1 MNHRHLRYVGLS
13 VGLTFIIPS
22 LYAQQTTLPD
32 SSFVM
37 PTDTIR
43 SGMGNDTVCYYKSR
57 PFDFG
62 PITYEGPKKVNNAPD
77 TSSAHRKLR
86 PRRSMPSGL
95 DTGKPATTIHYDALD
110 REIRKG
116 SQRFDG
122 QWQFV
127 DRVYDQRG
135 RLEKVSLPFR
145 GETASHWNTYSYDAY
160 NRPVGLTEASGKT
173 SAWHYGRLWTMETKD
188 GITTTRTFDQLGAV
202 VKAEDPGGIIT
213 YEIRPDGQ
221 PSRIVAPGNA
231 VTSFSYDNFGRRL
244 IIDDPSVGKQYFSES
259 YASDG
264 SRTFLTREPNGHM
277 ITSKYD
283 KYGRLLESKRDEL
296 NTEYRYNADGDLS
309 TVKSNNGTAVNYT
322 YDAYGRIATART
334 DVPDGVFLSKS
345 YKYADGN
352 LASIQYTSQKGG
364 ICTENYVYANGYNTE
379 VKLNNTT
386 SIWKLTEEN
395 GLGQPTKAVTGVLAR
410 TYSYD
415 AFGQPT
421 GRTAGN
427 IQNFSYQFNANIG
440 SPSSRKDNRRNLEE
454 TFVYDNLNRLQV
466 MTGKGIDFD
475 EKGNLTVMPNAGTLG
490 YGNSSRPYQ
499 VTAFTPSS
507 PTVTPREQHLHYNS
521 FQRPDSIVENG
532 ITATL
537 VYNTDGNR
545 VKMKV
550 VQGNQELLTRY
561 YIDDEYELDGP
572 KGVERLYLY
581 GDAYDA
587 PAVYIKEG
595 GAWKLYYICRDYQG
609 SITHIANADGTLKQE
624 LSYDAWGRLRN
635 PQSQTIY
642 EQGKEPELFLGRG
655 YTGHEHLRW
664 FGLINMNA
672 RLYDPMLGRFLSPDP
687 YVQMPDFTQSF
698 NRYSY
703 CLNNPLKYVDKNG
716 EFFIFTII
724 NAVKDFV
731 VNSFIKVWDQGFNA
745 WSNSSNWH
753 STRMAFKIDMG
764 LVKGNIGQIL
774 SRLTWELPQTA
785 LGHLAGSV
793 QNTLYG
799 VKGVSYYGGATAI
812 EYYSEGWG
820 AFTLGSFVNGQR
832 GLQADPNNSLFQH
845 EYGHCLQSQWAGL
858 FYLQRYAIPSAIDAA
873 SKSNHS
879 YHATEQDANIRAFK
893 YFSKHVPN
901 FEKNNEYNNIFS
913 PRWDFKNNLI
923 IGYNRTKSI
932 DSPEN
937 QVVLRNGIMSL
948 GWADIAF
955 GHTSISI
962 ILNVLELKQ

>member
-1 MNHRHLRYVGLS
+1 
-13 VGLTFIIPS
+13 
-22 LYAQQTTLPD
+22 
-32 SSFVM
+32 
-37 PTDTIR
+37 
-43 SGMGNDTVCYYKSR
+43 
-57 PFDFG
+57 
-62 PITYEGPKKVNNAPD
+62 
-77 TSSAHRKLR
+77 
-86 PRRSMPSGL
+86 MPSGL

-116 SQRFDG
+116 SQRFNG
-122 QWQFV
+122 QWQLV

-202 VKAEDPGGIIT
+202 VKVEDPGGIIT

-244 IIDDPSVGKQYFSES
+244 IIDDPSAGKQYFSES

-309 TVKSNNGTAVNYT
+309 TVKSNNGTAVSYT

-364 ICTENYVYANGYNTE
+364 ICTENYVYANGHNTE

-395 GLGQPTKAVTGVLAR
+395 GLGQPTKAVTGALAR

-415 AFGQPT
+415 AFGLPT

-427 IQNFSYQFNANIG
+427 IQSFSFQFNAKIG
-440 SPSSRKDNRRNLEE
+440 SLSSRKDNRRNLEE

-672 RLYDPMLGRFLSPDP
+672 RLYDPVLGRFLSPDP

-703 CLNNPLKYVDKNG
+703 CLNNPLKYVDRDGKSLLLIVAAIAGAYIGGVASNKGELNPIAWDWKEFSTYLGIGFGAILGYSCAYGLLNPGTFSFTFGINNAWGIAGLTVGGAGCLSNWNFHWTTIAGDGGNIPLPGESYVAEKNSKD
-716 EFFIFTII
+716 ERFFHGTSYDASRVLVMSSKLKGVEMAKYKTYYGYYFEQSEGYVFSSNKIDNARYRYIGTRANGHYIYYVSNTI
-724 NAVKDFV
+724 NAGTLFRIRTRNIEGKSKPYLALDL
-731 VNSFIKVWDQGFNA
+731 DQQFEVLE
-745 WSNSSNWH
+745 
-753 STRMAFKIDMG
+753 IDH
-764 LVKGNIGQIL
+764 
-774 SRLTWELPQTA
+774 T
-785 LGHLAGSV
+785 H
-793 QNTLYG
+793 
-799 VKGVSYYGGATAI
+799 
-812 EYYSEGWG
+812 
-820 AFTLGSFVNGQR
+820 
-832 GLQADPNNSLFQH
+832 PNNAFLSKDDPFQDVIPTH
-845 EYGHCLQSQWAGL
+845 AIGWDGHKYGALEEFNGGSML
-858 FYLQRYAIPSAIDAA
+858 P
-873 SKSNHS
+873 
-879 YHATEQDANIRAFK
+879 EVEIRRPTIK
-893 YFSKHVPN
+893 
-901 FEKNNEYNNIFS
+901 
-913 PRWDFKNNLI
+913 
-923 IGYNRTKSI
+923 
-932 DSPEN
+932 
-937 QVVLRNGIMSL
+937 
-948 GWADIAF
+948 
-955 GHTSISI
+955 
-962 ILNVLELKQ
+962 